1 MTTEKY
7 SLKTPLNKELFI
19 QFLNDE
25 MTVKQVKSFT
35 EDLTKRFY
43 YIVHTIAQLTGRT
56 IDWFDYDNE
65 GGEYNP
71 GVFDTEVYRDCVGY
85 LGEFSNKKDM
95 KVRFEDYDDSFPT
108 RWFYNN
114 FEDELKSEQSAF
126 FKEEEEKNNEKNA
139 KLLKNKQDFTKI
151 QNSIK
156 AKLTKEEMAY
166 IRFATHEEV
175 RKNKAQQVKS
185 QGTEVAKFIKEMKKL
200 DFNISEQYQKYRE
213 GKKKVKTF
221 DVWVLDNMDK
231 LKKLSQ
237 KDKTLPPIACW
248 PFKPE

>member
-1 MTTEKY
+1 MTKENY

-43 YIVHTIAQLTGRT
+43 YIVHTIAQITGRT
-56 IDWFDYDNE
+56 VDWFDYDNE

-71 GVFDTEVYRDCVGY
+71 GVFETELYRDCVGY
-85 LGEFSNKKDM
+85 VGEFTHKKDM
-95 KVRFEDYDDSFPT
+95 KVRFEDYDDNFPT
-108 RWFYNN
+108 YWFYSD
-114 FEDELKSEQSAF
+114 FEAQLKNEQSAF
-126 FKEEEEKNNEKNA
+126 FKQEEKRTNEKNE
-139 KLLKNKQDFTKI
+139 KLLKNKQDFTKV

-156 AKLTKEEMAY
+156 TKLTQEELAY

-175 RKNKAQQVKS
+175 RKNKAQNVKEQS
-185 QGTEVAKFIKEMKKL
+185 TQVAKFMKEMKKAGL
-200 DFNISEQYQKYRE
+200 DISKQYEQYRE

-221 DVWVLDNMDK
+221 EVWVLDNMEK
-231 LKKLSQ
+231 LKQQSKR
-237 KDKTLPPIACW
+237 
-248 PFKPE
+248 